1 MYSHAATPCSPPG
14 PPVRH
19 DQPVASGACL
29 CGVCTCTR
37 RSCWHGMALFG
48 DRSDGCAPAR
58 MAQAW
63 LVHCQRPFLSRRLLQ
78 HVAGSEVTSPSTACG
93 LLQQDCNAPQ
103 HPARSFKRVAAS
115 EAALPPLPRPP
126 CVHQLA
132 PSERRN
138 ERPRFHA
145 VRSQRASEPI
155 RGRADDLGEHQRDG
169 QRGRPSR
176 RACLP
181 TPHSPG
187 LSSRTHTR
195 PHAKAL
201 THELHSCAASTHAL
215 AAAWGCRA
223 HPFALASTQNE
234 YTPHGLG
241 GRGVP
246 NEYPS
251 WTRRP
256 RSTLQG
262 G

>member
-181 TPHSPG
+181 TPPCRAG
-187 LSSRTHTR
+187 RTHAR
-195 PHAKAL
+195 AL
-201 THELHSCAASTHAL
+201 THERYCCAASTHAL
-215 AAAWGCRA
+215 AAAWGRRA
-223 HPFALASTQNE
+223 HRARPFALAST
-234 YTPHGLG
+234 HH
-241 GRGVP
+241 
-246 NEYPS
+246 EYPS
-251 WTRRP
+251 WA
-256 RSTLQG
+256 S
-262 G
+262 

>member
-1 MYSHAATPCSPPG
+1 MYSHTATQCSPPG

-19 DQPVASGACL
+19 YQSLRALAYMGSAHARAVHA
-29 CGVCTCTR
+29 
-37 RSCWHGMALFG
+37 GMALFG

-78 HVAGSEVTSPSTACG
+78 HVAGPQVDSPSTACG
-93 LLQQDCNAPQ
+93 VLQQDCNAPQ
-103 HPARSFKRVAAS
+103 HPARAFKRVAACQ
-115 EAALPPLPRPP
+115 AALPPLPSLP

-132 PSERRN
+132 PSERWN

-181 TPHSPG
+181 TPHSRACRAGRTHARTPRR
-187 LSSRTHTR
+187 SRTNCTATR
-195 PHAKAL
+195 PQL
-201 THELHSCAASTHAL
+201 M
-215 AAAWGCRA
+215 R
-223 HPFALASTQNE
+223 
-234 YTPHGLG
+234 
-241 GRGVP
+241 
-246 NEYPS
+246 
-251 WTRRP
+251 
-256 RSTLQG
+256 
-262 G
+262 